1 MYSISTFIKVLCFL
15 LAVSLLQGCREEGII
30 GEKDMALLISEM
42 YLVDQFLEVNPSL
55 KLQADSMLVYPVIME
70 KHGFTVEMYEK
81 SMNYYMQEGESYN
94 NILKDAK
101 DLLTAR
107 QKTLKRLIKE
117 TQDKQAMSELH
128 VWWAIDSARS
138 VKPEEF
144 LYDKLL
150 RGVRWMVLRDELK
163 QTWRM
168 SDSAIVDIPQN
179 PQWWKNVLSTPD
191 REYKSIIVRSVDSK
205 IDKEDLRNEKDR
217 RKLSLSGRRRLTDK
231 ERVPASERLR

>member
-1 MYSISTFIKVLCFL
+1 MYSISTFIKILCFL
-15 LAVSLLQGCREEGII
+15 LAVSLVQGCREEGII

-42 YLVDQFLEVNPSL
+42 YLADQFLEVNPSL

>member
-15 LAVSLLQGCREEGII
+15 LAVSLVQGCREEGII

>member
-42 YLVDQFLEVNPSL
+42 YLADQFLEVNPSL